1 MAKRFETTSDADVPP
16 VADPAPPAAVPPAVV
31 PPAVENGPWQS
42 LTEFCGE
49 CDRVPST
56 ALAGFRASVTG
67 RKFDYRRNWRKIL
80 TAWLAKEGYAA
91 FV

>member
-1 MAKRFETTSDADVPP
+1 MAKRFETTEADAPP
-16 VADPAPPAAVPPAVV
+16 VADPAPPAALPPA
-31 PPAVENGPWQS
+31 ADDGPWQS

-67 RKFDYRRNWRKIL
+67 RKFNHRHEWRKML
-80 TAWLAKEGYAA
+80 VAWLKAEGYAA